1 MKTDLQFKEDSKL
14 IHEYLKAIKKKL
26 RPHTKAEKKYL
37 TELKNAMYDYAESS
51 GDKPITME
59 ELIEKFGEPKEC
71 ANQYNVEFDTT
82 HPDSKS
88 KRLTAVVISLVLF
101 IALII
106 TICFTIFLRSEFE
119 DSRNSEISAARA
131 TSTKSAS
138 KTVVFQ
144 NANGDVLWQVTLDAT
159 FRYNGSTSVC
169 TAANASTQTFSSS
182 WKTRVS
188 SCSKSQNRAYA
199 SAYGNRYSVKGK
211 LLETVTQNVTLTC
224 SKTGAIS

>member
-1 MKTDLQFKEDSKL
+1 MYRNLKYCYAEEFYMKSDLQFKEDSKL

-82 HPDSKS
+82 HTDSKS

-119 DSRNSEISAARA
+119 DSRNSEIS
-131 TSTKSAS
+131 KIES
-138 KTVVFQ
+138 KTIIIQ
-144 NANGDVLWQVTLDAT
+144 E
-159 FRYNGSTSVC
+159 
-169 TAANASTQTFSSS
+169 QTTETDYQESR
-182 WKTRVS
+182 KITPVS
-188 SCSKSQNRAYA
+188 QPTIK
-199 SAYGNRYSVKGK
+199 
-211 LLETVTQNVTLTC
+211 
-224 SKTGAIS
+224 

>member
-1 MKTDLQFKEDSKL
+1 MEGLSMKQKL
-14 IHEYLKAIKKKL
+14 ITLGLIV
-26 RPHTKAEKKYL
+26 
-37 TELKNAMYDYAESS
+37 AMLISVIYVAPVQAAES
-51 GDKPITME
+51 D
-59 ELIEKFGEPKEC
+59 
-71 ANQYNVEFDTT
+71 D
-82 HPDSKS
+82 DSE
-88 KRLTAVVISLVLF
+88 
-101 IALII
+101 II
-106 TICFTIFLRSEFE
+106 TCKVIIYEHPTEPT
-119 DSRNSEISAARA
+119 EISAARA

-144 NANGDVLWQVTLDAT
+144 NANGDVLWQVRLDAT

-211 LLETVTQNVTLTC
+211 LLETVTQNVTLSC

>member
-119 DSRNSEISAARA
+119 DSRNSEISKIESKQQQKPITRRVAKSLQFLNQLSNKNGGIIYETKTYYIRSYCRNAHLCYIC
-131 TSTKSAS
+131 STCA
-138 KTVVFQ
+138 
-144 NANGDVLWQVTLDAT
+144 G
-159 FRYNGSTSVC
+159 C
-169 TAANASTQTFSSS
+169 
-182 WKTRVS
+182 
-188 SCSKSQNRAYA
+188 
-199 SAYGNRYSVKGK
+199 
-211 LLETVTQNVTLTC
+211 
-224 SKTGAIS
+224 

>member
-59 ELIEKFGEPKEC
+59 GLSMKQKLITLGLIVAMLISVIYVAPVQAAE
-71 ANQYNVEFDTT
+71 ADD
-82 HPDSKS
+82 DSE
-88 KRLTAVVISLVLF
+88 
-101 IALII
+101 II
-106 TICFTIFLRSEFE
+106 TCKVIIYEYPTEPT
-119 DSRNSEISAARA
+119 EISAARA